1 MACSTGP
8 VYLFSPSPTCAA
20 HVAERQSDP
29 YPDSFPS
36 LQGTGNSIAS
46 PARAGVTLEAGAGGG
61 LELKKPLGRCCEL
74 SSKLKITPGSQSLLK
89 LSQGA
94 PELSVIPRCVP
105 LPMSSLPSSSLFPR
119 PSANLPFVI
128 DFI

>member
-29 YPDSFPS
+29 YPDGFPS
-36 LQGTGNSIAS
+36 LQGTGNSIAL

-61 LELKKPLGRCCEL
+61 LGLKNLLGRCFEM
-74 SSKLKITPGSQSLLK
+74 SSKLKITPGCQFFLQLN
-89 LSQGA
+89 QGA
-94 PELSVIPRCVP
+94 PELSVSPRCAPHPV
-105 LPMSSLPSSSLFPR
+105 SSLSSSSLFPR

>member
-29 YPDSFPS
+29 YPDGFPS
-36 LQGTGNSIAS
+36 LQGTGNSIAL
-46 PARAGVTLEAGAGGG
+46 PARAGVMLEAGAGGG
-61 LELKKPLGRCCEL
+61 LVPKKPSGRCFEM

-94 PELSVIPRCVP
+94 LELSVIPRCAP
-105 LPMSSLPSSSLFPR
+105 LPSPSLFPR
-119 PSANLPFVI
+119 PSANLPFAI